1 MTNLGTR
8 TEPALRRAA
17 PALLGYAAVR
27 ALGLLTLALWSGAR
41 DKSAYTLLTARWDAL
56 WYTRV
61 AELGYGYEV
70 RLPNGDVHS
79 NLAFFPL
86 LPWLERLLSAVAP
99 LSYADAGFA
108 VALLASL
115 AAAWGVF
122 AVTDLVYG
130 RRAGVCAVL
139 LWAVLPVGIVQSM
152 AYSESLFTALAAW
165 SLYAVLTGR
174 WVTAG
179 LLASLAGLT
188 RPVGLAVVAAVWV
201 AGIAAHLGD
210 RRNRTRAQGASGIT
224 APALRGPASTPRRGA
239 AEHTRHFT
247 GHLKL
252 DEGSA
257 PNVAETDPA
266 APGTGPR
273 GNSPSAS
280 GADTPR
286 TDPATPGASSSL
298 DTPGPPERTPVLQ
311 APGNPAD
318 SSFERGRSAAGAS
331 GAPDAEYAPTDRT
344 PSSTT
349 ERIADADSA
358 PDPTHAP
365 AVGPPHT
372 PDPGP
377 SPSASGSDPAVP
389 SGAGSSPA
397 PGSAHT
403 PRPGPATAP
412 ADHPAPR
419 RALGMALAPLGAAAY
434 VLWVGHRTGKGP
446 LGYLDV
452 QAGWRNGFDGGY
464 AFARFVADKF
474 TSFPS
479 ALAGT
484 GLIVGVGLVVW
495 LYVVCAR
502 QGQPLPL
509 LVYSGVVTALALC
522 ASSYF
527 GSKPRLLMPAFPLLL
542 PLALALARSRT
553 RRSAVIITLIA
564 TASALYGAFWLNGSG
579 PP

>member
-1 MTNLGTR
+1 MTDLGTR

-27 ALGLLTLALWSGAR
+27 VLGLLTLALWSAAR

-86 LPWLERLLSAVAP
+86 LPWLERLLHATTP
-99 LSYADAGFA
+99 LSYADAGFV

-122 AVTDLVYG
+122 AVTDHVYG

-139 LWAVLPVGIVQSM
+139 VWAVLPVGIVQSM

-165 SLYAVLTGR
+165 SLYAVLTGG

-188 RPVGLAVVAAVWV
+188 RPVGLAVVAAVWA
-201 AGIAAHLGD
+201 AGIAACLRD
-210 RRNRTRAQGASGIT
+210 RRDRAPS
-224 APALRGPASTPRRGA
+224 
-239 AEHTRHFT
+239 
-247 GHLKL
+247 
-252 DEGSA
+252 GSA
-257 PNVAETDPA
+257 TAAATATATEAEA
-266 APGTGPR
+266 EAGIASAVR
-273 GNSPSAS
+273 APSA
-280 GADTPR
+280 P
-286 TDPATPGASSSL
+286 
-298 DTPGPPERTPVLQ
+298 
-311 APGNPAD
+311 
-318 SSFERGRSAAGAS
+318 
-331 GAPDAEYAPTDRT
+331 
-344 PSSTT
+344 
-349 ERIADADSA
+349 
-358 PDPTHAP
+358 H
-365 AVGPPHT
+365 VGPSHT
-372 PDPGP
+372 
-377 SPSASGSDPAVP
+377 
-389 SGAGSSPA
+389 SGAGPL
-397 PGSAHT
+397 
-403 PRPGPATAP
+403 
-412 ADHPAPR
+412 R
-419 RALGMALAPLGAAAY
+419 RAALGLALAPLGAAAY

-446 LGYLDV
+446 FGYLDV

-479 ALAGT
+479 ALAGI

-495 LYVVCAR
+495 LYVVCVR

-509 LVYSGVVTALALC
+509 LVYAGVVTALALC

-542 PLALALARSRT
+542 PLALALARSGT
-553 RRSAVIITLIA
+553 RRSAVIVTLAA

>member
-1 MTNLGTR
+1 MTDLGTR
-8 TEPALRRAA
+8 PGRALRLAA

-27 ALGLLTLALWSGAR
+27 ALGLLTLALWSAAR

-86 LPWLERLLSAVAP
+86 LPWLERLLSALTP
-99 LSYADAGFA
+99 LSYADAGF
-108 VALLASL
+108 VVSLLASL

-122 AVTDLVYG
+122 AVTDHLYG
-130 RRAGVCAVL
+130 GRAGVCAVL

-201 AGIAAHLGD
+201 
-210 RRNRTRAQGASGIT
+210 T
-224 APALRGPASTPRRGA
+224 GA
-239 AEHTRHFT
+239 AAFLLERRDRGETATVAFERDRSEAPTVT
-247 GHLKL
+247 GEQDRSKT
-252 DEGSA
+252 A
-257 PNVAETDPA
+257 A
-266 APGTGPR
+266 APGGQDRSEIAAPPGEQDRSEAPTVTGEQDR
-273 GNSPSAS
+273 SKA
-280 GADTPR
+280 A
-286 TDPATPGASSSL
+286 A
-298 DTPGPPERTPVLQ
+298 
-311 APGNPAD
+311 APGGQDRSETAAPPGEQDRSEAPTVTGEQDRSKPAAAPGGQD
-318 SSFERGRSAAGAS
+318 RSRAEGPTSGRNRSAADAGGA
-331 GAPDAEYAPTDRT
+331 R
-344 PSSTT
+344 
-349 ERIADADSA
+349 
-358 PDPTHAP
+358 
-365 AVGPPHT
+365 AVGH
-372 PDPGP
+372 
-377 SPSASGSDPAVP
+377 
-389 SGAGSSPA
+389 A
-397 PGSAHT
+397 PGS
-403 PRPGPATAP
+403 GTASLTGR
-412 ADHPAPR
+412 APDTEGARTLSHSPDVGMSGGTSVR
-419 RALGMALAPLGAAAY
+419 RALGMALAPLGTAAY

-464 AFARFVADKF
+464 AFARFVGDKF

-479 ALAGT
+479 ALAGA
-484 GLIVGVGLVVW
+484 GLIVGVALIIW
-495 LYVVCAR
+495 LYVICVR

-509 LVYSGVVTALALC
+509 LVYAGVVTALALC

-542 PLALALARSRT
+542 PLALTLARART
-553 RRSAVIITLIA
+553 RRSAAVVAAVALV
-564 TASALYGAFWLNGSG
+564 SALYGAFWLNGSG